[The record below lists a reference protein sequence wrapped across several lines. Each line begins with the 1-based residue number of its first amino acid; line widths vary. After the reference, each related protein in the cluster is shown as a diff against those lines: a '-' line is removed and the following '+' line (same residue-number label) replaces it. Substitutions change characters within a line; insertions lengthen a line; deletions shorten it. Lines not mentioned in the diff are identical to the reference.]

1 MDYLF
6 NIYSR
11 VSVWKYVHYINRINS
26 IFSINKLQF
35 YTIQAPKIQSGP
47 TIFYAY
53 FAIFTS
59 LTGFFISSNKCF
71 TDNVIHV

>member
-47 TIFYAY
+47 TIFYGILCY
-53 FAIFTS
+53 LHVINWILHIF
-59 LTGFFISSNKCF
+59 
-71 TDNVIHV
+71 